1 MIRQE
6 LRRLKEED
14 TNENFETQK
23 RMNVFLYFDDFNL
36 KIK

>member
-14 TNENFETQK
+14 TNENFENQK
-23 RMNVFLYFDDFNL
+23 RMNVEISFFITS
-36 KIK
+36 KH